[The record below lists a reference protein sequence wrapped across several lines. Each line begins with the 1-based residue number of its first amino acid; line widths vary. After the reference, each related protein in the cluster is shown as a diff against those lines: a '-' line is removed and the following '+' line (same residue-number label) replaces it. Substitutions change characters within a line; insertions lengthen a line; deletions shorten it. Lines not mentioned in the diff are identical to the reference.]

1 MGDYDDRGA
10 FYDDIPFSRY
20 EWRVVLEMEPV
31 TITVEADTAEEA
43 MKIADAS
50 YQLKTLPLDTLPK
63 LQSVTARI
71 IGVTD
76 EFGDI
81 MNEVKKEVR

>member
-1 MGDYDDRGA
+1 MGNDVEMNY
-10 FYDDIPFSRY
+10 DIPFPRY

-43 MKIADAS
+43 MEIASAS
-50 YQLKTLPLDTLPK
+50 YQLKTLPLDSLPE
-63 LQSVTARI
+63 LQSVAARI
-71 IGVTD
+71 IGVTE

-81 MNEVKKEVR
+81 MNEVKQ

>member
-1 MGDYDDRGA
+1 MGDDVEMNY
-10 FYDDIPFSRY
+10 DIPFPRY
-20 EWRVVLEMEPV
+20 EWRVVLEIKPV

-43 MKIADAS
+43 MEIADAS
-50 YQLKTLPLDTLPK
+50 YQLKTLPLDSLPE
-63 LQSVTARI
+63 LQSVAARI
-71 IGVTD
+71 IGVTE